1 MGAALYVAA
10 VSDVAA
16 AAAAAAAA
24 AVAVAVAV
32 AAAPGSLTNMRD
44 SEIEKR
50 TLN

>member
-16 AAAAAAAA
+16 AAAAAA
-24 AVAVAVAV
+24 AVAVAV